1 MADENI
7 QDKMVF
13 IPKGHL
19 VASQSTALFC
29 AGSSILVPMWK
40 EERKGEKWKLQELSL
55 VGRLDRH
62 RKT

>member
-19 VASQSTALFC
+19 VGQSVH
-29 AGSSILVPMWK
+29 SPILCWVLYLGTHV
-40 EERKGEKWKLQELSL
+40 EEREKGREVEAP
-55 VGRLDRH
+55 G
-62 RKT
+62 T